1 VVEALTNV
9 ARHAGTGEA
18 DLAGRA
24 EGEGASITVRDNGVG
39 FDVDAVPAHRRG
51 LRESID
57 GRMRSVGGSASIR
70 SGRGS
75 GTQIVL
81 RWPGA

>member
-1 VVEALTNV
+1 M

-18 DLAGRA
+18 DLAGRP
-24 EGEGASITVRDNGVG
+24 EGEGASVIVKDNGVG
-39 FDVDAVPAHRRG
+39 FDINSVPAHRRG
-51 LRESID
+51 LRESIE

-75 GTQIVL
+75 GTQVVL
-81 RWPGA
+81 RWPGV